1 LLVLL
6 LLLVQGAQ
14 LHLRQERHLWAA
26 ALPHQLQALLL
37 LLGQPWVLLLVQLQA
52 LLVLLQLLLLLHL
65 LWAAAGLYHQLAP
78 VGWESVQLRMR
89 LHNGHHKVAQRP

>member
-1 LLVLL
+1 MLL

-37 LLGQPWVLLLVQLQA
+37 LLGQPWVLLLVQQQA
-52 LLVLLQLLLLLHL
+52 LLVLVLLQLLLLLHL

-89 LHNGHHKVAQRP
+89 SVGTAQVR